1 MFRGGT
7 WYLIKGGELSSLVVQ
22 SNINQQIKN
31 EQVLLRYTHIEKKLW
46 SLMIKVV
53 KKCTIQKK
61 SIVGK

>member
-1 MFRGGT
+1 MFWGGT

-31 EQVLLRYTHIEKKLW
+31 EQVLLRYTHIEKKTLVIDDKGCQK
-46 SLMIKVV
+46 MYNP
-53 KKCTIQKK
+53 KK